1 MELGLQVQGGEK
13 ERWLDG
19 IIKVYEEIFFL
30 TILNKSFIDLTA
42 SKWTEISI
50 FKTKRYI
57 NKMYFE

>member
-42 SKWTEISI
+42 SKWTEISLR
-50 FKTKRYI
+50 TKRYI

>member
-19 IIKVYEEIFFL
+19 IMKVYEEIFFL

-50 FKTKRYI
+50 FRTKRYI

>member
-50 FKTKRYI
+50 FRTKRYI

>member
-1 MELGLQVQGGEK
+1 MELQVQGGEK

-50 FKTKRYI
+50 FRTKRYI
-57 NKMYFE
+57 N

>member
-42 SKWTEISI
+42 SKWTDISLR
-50 FKTKRYI
+50 TKRYI

>member
-1 MELGLQVQGGEK
+1 MELQVQGGEK

-50 FKTKRYI
+50 FRTKRYI

>member
-42 SKWTEISI
+42 LKWTEISI
-50 FKTKRYI
+50 FRTKRYI

>member
-42 SKWTEISI
+42 SKWTEIS
-50 FKTKRYI
+50 FRTKRYI

>member
-19 IIKVYEEIFFL
+19 IIKVYEKIFFL

-42 SKWTEISI
+42 SK
-50 FKTKRYI
+50 
-57 NKMYFE
+57 